1 MKKDRLL
8 LLLVAFGFLALTIE
22 TRYAHAGAWEE
33 NALAMA
39 APITCAIAFL
49 ACLVG
54 VAAEKKLATFT
65 GVVLVACA
73 IAGAFGVLLHTGND
87 LGKLQ
92 TLVSSN
98 SREQRLAL
106 SLDPKK
112 QGQLIEERPY
122 AAPLSVTGLAL
133 LGAAILLVPRKG
145 NS

>member
-8 LLLVAFGFLALTIE
+8 LLLVAFGFLALTVE

-33 NALAMA
+33 NRLAMA
-39 APITCAIAFL
+39 APLTCAVAFL

-65 GVVLVACA
+65 GVILLVCA
-73 IAGAFGVLLHTGND
+73 VSGVFGVLLHTRND

-92 TLVSSN
+92 TLINSN
-98 SREQRLAL
+98 AREQRLAL
-106 SLDPKK
+106 SLDPKNREK
-112 QGQLIEERPY
+112 LIEERPY